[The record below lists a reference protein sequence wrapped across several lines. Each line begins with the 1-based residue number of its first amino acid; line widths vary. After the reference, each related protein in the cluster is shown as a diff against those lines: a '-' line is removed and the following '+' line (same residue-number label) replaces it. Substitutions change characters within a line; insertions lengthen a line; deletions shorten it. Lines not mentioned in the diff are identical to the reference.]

1 MATYI
6 SKENKSKLVILTFVG
21 NYLPGFKAGGILR
34 SLVNAIDYLCD
45 IFEFW
50 IVTRDRDLG
59 DNKPYSDIKVNQWQ
73 QVGNAM
79 VFYLPPHLS
88 TVNNIFNMIV
98 STPHNVL
105 YLNSFFD
112 SLTIK
117 VLLNRKYRRATFKP
131 VIIAPLGEFA
141 WASLKQKYFK
151 KYIFIQVAILL
162 GLYKNVTWRASS
174 EYEMLDII
182 NVMKIKHEAIHIA
195 SDLPNNIIP
204 SEPPSVISN
213 PFSESKSLRIV
224 FLSRISR
231 EKNLDYA
238 LRILKK
244 VNAMVLFDIYGP
256 LENSKY
262 WKECQ
267 ELIRQLPANFKVK
280 YLGSVNPNQVGN
292 IFSSYDL
299 FFFPTAGENYG
310 HVIAESLSSGTPVL
324 TSTETPWRNLQSDE
338 LGWDINL
345 DQIKLF
351 VEKIEEFALISN
363 MERLKKRTIIKANIR
378 KRLFDPAVFEAN
390 RQLFLRSNASDNNN

>member
-1 MATYI
+1 M
-6 SKENKSKLVILTFVG
+6 
-21 NYLPGFKAGGILR
+21 R
-34 SLVNAIDYLCD
+34 SLVNVIDYLCD

-79 VFYLPPHLS
+79 VYYLPPHLS
-88 TVNNIFNMIV
+88 TVNNIHDIIV

-112 SLTIK
+112 PLTIK
-117 VLLNRKYRRATFKP
+117 VLLNRKYRRDTFKP
-131 VIIAPLGEFA
+131 VIVAPLGEFA

-151 KYIFIQVAILL
+151 KYIFIQVAIYLE
-162 GLYKNVTWRASS
+162 LYKNVTWRASS
-174 EYEMLDII
+174 EFEMLDII

-195 SDLPNNIIP
+195 SDLPNKII
-204 SEPPSVISN
+204 SGEPPSVISN

-238 LRILKK
+238 LRVLSK

-267 ELIRQLPANFKVK
+267 ELICKLPANIKVK

-292 IFSSYDL
+292 IFSCYDL
-299 FFFPTAGENYG
+299 FLFPTAGENYG

-324 TSTETPWRNLQSDE
+324 ISTETPWRNLQADE
-338 LGWDINL
+338 LGWDINIEH
-345 DQIKLF
+345 IKLF

-363 MERLKKRTIIKANIR
+363 MERLKKRSIIKANIM

-390 RQLFLRSNASDNNN
+390 RQLFLRSNASDNNI

>member
-1 MATYI
+1 MPTYI

-34 SLVNAIDYLCD
+34 SLVNVIDYLCD

-79 VFYLPPHLS
+79 VYYLPPHLS
-88 TVNNIFNMIV
+88 TVNNIHDIIV

-112 SLTIK
+112 PLTIK
-117 VLLNRKYRRATFKP
+117 VLLNRKYRRDTFKP
-131 VIIAPLGEFA
+131 VIVAPLGEFA
-141 WASLKQKYFK
+141 WASLKQKYYK
-151 KYIFIQVAILL
+151 KYIFIQVAIYL

-174 EYEMLDII
+174 EFEMLDII

-195 SDLPNNIIP
+195 SDLPNKII
-204 SEPPSVISN
+204 SGEPPSVISN
-213 PFSESKSLRIV
+213 PFSEGKSLRIV

-238 LRILKK
+238 LRVLSK

-267 ELIRQLPANFKVK
+267 ELICKLPANIKVK

-292 IFSSYDL
+292 IFSCYDL
-299 FFFPTAGENYG
+299 FLFPTAGENYG

-324 TSTETPWRNLQSDE
+324 ISTETPWRNLQADE
-338 LGWDINL
+338 LGWDINIEH
-345 DQIKLF
+345 IKLF

-363 MERLKKRTIIKANIR
+363 MERLKKRSIIKANIM

-390 RQLFLRSNASDNNN
+390 RQLFLRSNASDSNI